1 MSTRTPLVQVIENSS
16 GQETKSSGR
25 SSMPRCRNSVA
36 TTTSDD
42 QPHIGNYR
50 LLKTIGK
57 GNFAKVKLARH
68 VLTGKEVAVKIID
81 KTQLNSSSL
90 QKLFREVRIMKML
103 NHPNIV
109 KLFEVIETEKTLY
122 LVMEYASGGEVFDYL
137 VAHGRMKE
145 KEARAKFRQIVSAV
159 QYCHQKC
166 IVHRDLKAEN
176 LLLDADMNI
185 KIADFGFSNE
195 FTLGNKLDT
204 FCGSP
209 PYAAPELF
217 QGKKYDGPEVDVW
230 SLGVILYTLVS
241 GSLPFDGQN
250 LKELR
255 ERVLRG
261 KYRIPFYMSTD
272 CENLLKKFLIL
283 NPSKRGSLEQIMRD
297 RWMNVGY
304 EEEELKPYIEPM
316 PDYKDPRRTD
326 IMLTMGFSQEEI
338 QDSLVNQKYN
348 DVMAAYLLLD
358 YRNSELDEGG
368 IKPRPGS
375 DVSNINAPSPPHKV
389 QRSVSSNQKP
399 QNRRATDQGSSY
411 SKRGGQSDNRTA
423 GDDSGRK
430 SSSGSST
437 TKVPASPLVPSD
449 RKKSATPST
458 NSILSTGTG
467 RSRNSPLTERA
478 TLGQG
483 IQNGKDSLNT
493 PGSRA
498 STASAAA
505 VLSSSSSSSRP
516 RHHKSLSSSNHPCP
530 SDLHAPRPSAPPQ
543 RAPGASPSAHN
554 ISSAAVSDRTNFS
567 RGVGIRSTFHAGQ
580 QRGARDQQGSA
591 YPGGPA
597 SPSLSHGNSQAR
609 RTHGAT
615 GIFSKFTSKF
625 VRSPYEGEGRDEG
638 SRSMLSSTVD
648 KSEKTSG
655 GVLSSSS
662 NNDENNS
669 SPGSGNT
676 GGTGTPP
683 AIGSQ
688 KDSAKP
694 RSLRFTWSMKTT
706 SSMEPMEMMR
716 EIRKVLDSNSC
727 EYELRERYML
737 LCVSGNPARDD
748 FVQWEMEVCKLP
760 RLSLNGVRFKRIS
773 GTSIAFKNIASKI
786 ANELKL

>member
-1 MSTRTPLVQVIENSS
+1 MSTRPQGVGVIENSS
-16 GQETKSSGR
+16 SQTHSDAKGGGR
-25 SSMPRCRNSVA
+25 PSVSRSRNVVP
-36 TTTSDD
+36 TVDEY
-42 QPHIGNYR
+42 PHIGNYR

-68 VLTGKEVAVKIID
+68 VLTSKEVAVKIID

-90 QKLFREVRIMKML
+90 QKLFREVRIMKLL

-109 KLFEVIETEKTLY
+109 KLFEVIETDKTLY

-195 FTLGNKLDT
+195 FTVGNKLDT

-283 NPSKRGSLEQIMRD
+283 NPTKRGSLEQIMKD
-297 RWMNVGY
+297 RWMNVGH
-304 EEEELKPYIEPM
+304 EDDELKPYIEPQ

-326 IMLTMGFSQEEI
+326 IMLQMGFSQEEI
-338 QDSLVNQKYN
+338 EESLIKQKYN
-348 DVMAAYLLLD
+348 EVMATYLLLD
-358 YRNSELDEGG
+358 YRNSELDEGVNLSL
-368 IKPRPGS
+368 KSRPGS
-375 DVSNINAPSPPHKV
+375 DLTNSNGPSPPHMV
-389 QRSVSSNQKP
+389 QRSVSSTQKP
-399 QNRRATDQGSSY
+399 VRRSTDQGSY
-411 SKRGGQSDNRTA
+411 SKRPQGENKHGVE
-423 GDDSGRK
+423 DSGRK
-430 SSSGSST
+430 GSSSS
-437 TKVPASPLVPSD
+437 TKVPPSPVISSE
-449 RKKSATPST
+449 RKKSSTPST
-458 NSILSTGTG
+458 NSILSTGTS
-467 RSRNSPLTERA
+467 RSRNSPVSERA
-478 TLGQG
+478 TLGV
-483 IQNGKDSLNT
+483 QNGKDSLST

-498 STASAAA
+498 STASAGA
-505 VLSSSSSSSRP
+505 VLSSSSSSSRT
-516 RHHKSLSSSNHPCP
+516 RHHKSLSTSAHPCP
-530 SDLHAPRPSAPPQ
+530 ADLHSHRPSDPPQ

-554 ISSAAVSDRTNFS
+554 ISSAAGTDRTNFP
-567 RGVGIRSTFHAGQ
+567 RGVPTRNTFHLGQ
-580 QRGARDQQGSA
+580 QRGARDQQGSPYHGA
-591 YPGGPA
+591 PA
-597 SPSLSHGNSQAR
+597 SPSLSHGNSQQR
-609 RTHGAT
+609 RPAAS

-625 VRSPYEGEGRDEG
+625 VRRNLSFRFPRRSPYEGEVREEG
-638 SRSMLSSTVD
+638 IRSMLSSAE
-648 KSEKTSG
+648 KSEKTSVG
-655 GVLSSSS
+655 PEDDNKDSSSS
-662 NNDENNS
+662 
-669 SPGSGNT
+669 PGG
-676 GGTGTPP
+676 GTPP
-683 AIGSQ
+683 AAPVSSL
-688 KDSAKP
+688 KDQAKP

-706 SSMEPMEMMR
+706 SSMEPGEMMK
-716 EIRKVLDSNSC
+716 EIRKVLDANSC

-737 LCVSGNPARDD
+737 LCMAGSPARDD